1 MANRNLFRVEMLILK
16 VLEKEDCYGY
26 QLTQTIKE
34 KTGGKINLKE
44 GTLYPILYRLL
55 DQGFITDY
63 KELVGRRQTRV
74 YYHLEP
80 RGKEYLNRLLEDYY
94 GLIDAIQLILGSR
107 NRK

>member
-80 RGKEYLNRLLEDYY
+80 RGKEHLNRLLEDYY